1 MYILWEPY
9 KDGYTVKDT
18 KDGVI
23 EYFTKP
29 VLRKLFRKGIEIKGI
44 TCDEKNVIHFHAQHS
59 MSELKKLA
67 SATKAKLALAG
78 KIELN
83 EEYGKVLFTL
93 NGTEGV
99 FKVPYM
105 GNYVYGVRVK
115 GSGIDAQQSLIVEFD
130 DLIKRINF
138 KSSHITNVSV
148 KLSKATTLVKF
159 VAGKT
164 VENFTIDF
172 NHAEV
177 TPSGIID
184 NSCKVIIRNYNV
196 SSLYSADECSFFG
209 TRITTPLTVPE
220 SITNFILDYFL
231 FIPPVLRIP
240 KHVKVFTTQM
250 SYCKLTRFGGKGYT
264 KASDYLKRAEFIY
277 KELYNSAAA
286 LDDFYFLISNNLYD
300 KEKLYEVRKSPY
312 ILILEDPRVTRIDTE
327 LRGMVI
333 VIPKGTRSYI
343 GENASPKYN
352 IILEV

>member
-44 TCDEKNVIHFHAQHS
+44 TCDEKNIIHFHAQHS
-59 MSELKKLA
+59 MSELKKQA
-67 SATKAKLALAG
+67 SATKAKLVLAG
-78 KIELN
+78 KIELD
-83 EEYGKVLFTL
+83 EEYGKVFFTL
-93 NGTEGV
+93 SGTEGI
-99 FKVPYM
+99 FKVPYL
-105 GNYVYGVRVK
+105 GNYVYEIAIK
-115 GSGIDAQQSLIVEFD
+115 GSSIDAQQSLIVQFD
-130 DLIKRINF
+130 DLIKKIIF
-138 KSSHITNVSV
+138 KARDICSVSV
-148 KLSKATTLVKF
+148 KLSEATTLVKLI
-159 VAGKT
+159 AGTT

-177 TPSGIID
+177 TPSGSIA

-196 SSLYSADECSFFG
+196 SSLYSADNTFSG

-220 SITNFILDYFL
+220 GITNFTLDYFL
-231 FIPPVLRIP
+231 FTPPILRIP
-240 KHVKVFTTQM
+240 RHVKVFTTQM
-250 SYCKLTRFGGKGYT
+250 SYCRIMRWGGKGYT
-264 KASDYLKRAEFIY
+264 KASDYMKRAEFIY
-277 KELYNSAAA
+277 KLYNSSAS
-286 LDDFYFLISNNLYD
+286 LDEYTSLISTNLYD
-300 KEKLYEVRKSPY
+300 KERLYEVRKSPY
-312 ILILEDPRVTRIDTE
+312 IIMLEDPKVTRIDTE
-327 LRGMVI
+327 LRGMII

>member
-29 VLRKLFRKGIEIKGI
+29 VLRKLFRRGIEIKGI

-59 MSELKKLA
+59 MSELKKQA
-67 SATKAKLALAG
+67 SATKAKLVLAG
-78 KIELN
+78 KVEID
-83 EEYGKVLFTL
+83 EEYGKVFFTL

-105 GNYVYGVRVK
+105 GNYAYEIYVK
-115 GSGIDAQQSLIVEFD
+115 GSGIDAQQSLTVQFD
-130 DLIKRINF
+130 DLIKKIIF
-138 KSSHITNVSV
+138 TSKDITNVSV

-159 VAGKT
+159 IAGRT
-164 VENFTIDF
+164 VKDFTIDF

-177 TPSGIID
+177 TPSGSISNHCNVTIKNYSISSIYSE
-184 NSCKVIIRNYNV
+184 NS
-196 SSLYSADECSFFG
+196 SFYG
-209 TRITTPLTVPE
+209 TRVSTPLTVPQG
-220 SITNFILDYFL
+220 ITNFTLDYFL
-231 FIPPVLRIP
+231 FTPPILRIP
-240 KHVKVFTTQM
+240 RHVKVFTTQM
-250 SYCKLTRFGGKGYT
+250 SYCKLMRGGGKGYT
-264 KASDYLKRAEFIY
+264 KASDYMKRAEFIY
-277 KELYNSAAA
+277 KELYNNTAN
-286 LDDFYFLISNNLYD
+286 LDEFNYLISTNLYD
-300 KEKLYEVRKSPY
+300 KERLYEIRRSPY
-312 ILILEDPRVTRIDTE
+312 ILILEDPKSTRIDTE

>member
-44 TCDEKNVIHFHAQHS
+44 SCDEKNVIHFHAQHS
-59 MSELKKLA
+59 MSELKKQA
-67 SATKAKLALAG
+67 SATKAKLVLAG
-78 KIELN
+78 KIELD
-83 EEYGKVLFTL
+83 EKYEKVFFTL

-99 FKVPYM
+99 FKVPYI
-105 GNYVYGVRVK
+105 GNYVYEIEVK
-115 GSGIDAQQSLIVEFD
+115 GSGIDAQQFLVVQFD
-130 DLIKRINF
+130 DLIKKIIF
-138 KSSHITNVSV
+138 KSGDITGVSV
-148 KLSKATTLVKF
+148 KLSKATTSVRF
-159 VAGKT
+159 VAGT

-177 TPSGIID
+177 TPSSKIA
-184 NSCKVIIRNYNV
+184 NSCKIIIRNYNV
-196 SSLYSADECSFFG
+196 SSLYSADSSFFG
-209 TRITTPLTVPE
+209 TRTITPLSVPE
-220 SITNFILDYFL
+220 SITNFTLDCFL

-250 SYCKLTRFGGKGYT
+250 PCCRLMRIGGKGYT

-277 KELYNSAAA
+277 KELYNSEAS
-286 LDDFYFLISNNLYD
+286 LDDFYFLINNNLYD
-300 KEKLYEVRKSPY
+300 KDKLCEIRNSPY
-312 ILILEDPRVTRIDTE
+312 ILILEDPRVTRLDTE
-327 LRGMVI
+327 LRGMII